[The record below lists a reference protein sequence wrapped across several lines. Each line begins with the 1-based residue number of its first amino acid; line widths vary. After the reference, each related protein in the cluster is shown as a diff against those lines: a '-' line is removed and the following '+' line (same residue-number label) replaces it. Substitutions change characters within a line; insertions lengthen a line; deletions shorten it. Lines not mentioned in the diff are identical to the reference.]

1 MPTVYTVG
9 FQRKSLSE
17 FITLLRQAGVE
28 AVIDIRLRNTSQLS
42 GYTKR
47 DDLAFLL
54 IEGFDV
60 AYEHHLELAPTAEIL
75 DTYREDKEW
84 AAYVERFGPLLV
96 ERQAEAIGRDILS
109 RYQAICLLCS
119 EPTADQCHRRLVAEH
134 WSDNIPDLTIVHL

>member
-54 IEGFDV
+54 NEGFDV
-60 AYEHHLELAPTAEIL
+60 AYEHYLELAPTAEIL
-75 DTYREDKEW
+75 DTYREDKDW
-84 AAYVERFGPLLV
+84 AAYEERFGPLLV

-109 RYQAICLLCS
+109 RYQTICLLCS
-119 EPTADQCHRRLVAEH
+119 EPTSDRCHRRLVAEY
-134 WSDNIPDLTIVHL
+134 WSDQIADLTIVHL